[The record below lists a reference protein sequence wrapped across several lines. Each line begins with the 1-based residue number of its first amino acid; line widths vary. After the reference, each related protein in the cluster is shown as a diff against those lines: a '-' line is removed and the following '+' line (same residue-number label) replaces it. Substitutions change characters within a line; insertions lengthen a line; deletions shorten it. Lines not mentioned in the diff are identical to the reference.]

1 MTNFKY
7 NKTYDKLHKN
17 KTDDNLH
24 IKQNLDYFSCFI
36 CIGEGKYLL
45 DNKWFVISFVL
56 CGVCHQVCVMWRL
69 SSVLFYV
76 EFVISFVL
84 CGVCQKTFPMQN
96 KKYLY
101 YEACL
106 NQIILMHYWFCQFCV
121 VHSSPGLF
129 IPYTFTLLVV
139 IAIGNDY
146 IGSCRSNYQMMT
158 TRT

>member
-1 MTNFKY
+1 MLYVKVV
-7 NKTYDKLHKN
+7 
-17 KTDDNLH
+17 
-24 IKQNLDYFSCFI
+24 IKIFCFVEFVI
-36 CIGEGKYLL
+36 SLLYL
-45 DNKWFVISFVL
+45 KFVISFVL
-56 CGVCHQVCVMWRL
+56 CGVCHQVCFMWRL

-106 NQIILMHYWFCQFCV
+106 NQIILMHYWFCQLCV

-129 IPYTFTLLVV
+129 IPYTFTFNTSLQ
-139 IAIGNDY
+139 ISYGCQMIWFN
-146 IGSCRSNYQMMT
+146 RSGFLHHN
-158 TRT
+158 